1 MRRVPLFALAAV
13 LLIFGAGAL
22 LTPPMVQGQAA
33 QLTVVHYGGT
43 FGQAM
48 RQAFFDPAEKEL
60 SIKIADTSRTD
71 MAKIKAM
78 VQSGNIEWDVA
89 NVNTLEVGRGARE
102 NLWEKVDWSVIDPK
116 VAGPVGKLDYG
127 VAFVGFSIGLGYSTT
142 KYPTPATAPKTW
154 ADFWDVA
161 RFPGPRALE
170 DRVRYQL
177 EFALLADGVPPD
189 KLYPLDVDRAFRKLD
204 QVKPHI
210 AVWAKPPVQPIEL
223 ITSGEVVMAS
233 VFNNE
238 VANAQ
243 KRSAPIAMQFDG
255 SLYLTN
261 AWTVLRGTKNR
272 DLAMRFIKTVS
283 QPAYGARLAEL
294 TFFGPMN
301 PDAMAS
307 IPLEIRK
314 NLPTEPQN
322 LARSISFNNEWWA
335 ENEARLIERWNK
347 WKLQ

>member
-1 MRRVPLFALAAV
+1 MLRTAASVLAGAV
-13 LLIFGAGAL
+13 LLVFGGVLFAP
-22 LTPPMVQGQAA
+22 TPARAQ

-48 RQAFFDPAEKEL
+48 RAAFFDPAEKEMG
-60 SIKIADTSRTD
+60 IKIVDTSRTD

-102 NLWEKVDWSVIDPK
+102 NLWERIDWSAIDPK
-116 VAGPVGKLDYG
+116 VAGPVGKLEYG
-127 VAFVGFSIGLGYSTT
+127 VPFIGFSIGLGYSTK
-142 KYPTPATAPKTW
+142 KYPTPDAAPKTW
-154 ADFWDVA
+154 ADFWDV
-161 RFPGPRALE
+161 RKFPGPRALE

-204 QVKPHI
+204 QIKPHI
-210 AVWAKPPVQPIEL
+210 VVWAKPPVQPIEL
-223 ITSGEVVMAS
+223 IVSGEVAMAS

-243 KRSAPIAMQFDG
+243 KRGAPIGMHFDG
-255 SLYLTN
+255 ALYLTN
-261 AWTVLRGTKNR
+261 AWTVLRGTKNLR
-272 DLAMRFIKTVS
+272 TAMQFIKTVT
-283 QPAYGARLAEL
+283 QPAYGARLAEAIY
-294 TFFGPMN
+294 FGPMN
-301 PDAMAS
+301 PDA
-307 IPLEIRK
+307 IPLIKPETRR
-314 NLPTEPQN
+314 NLPTDPTN
-322 LARSISFNNEWWA
+322 LAKSIRFDNEWWA
-335 ENEARLIERWNK
+335 ANESKLIERWNK